1 MAVYKDEKELL
12 STDWMSKIKEAEAS
26 GNMELAAQYEQAR
39 NDKIAS
45 KNYAGTQTATNNYS
59 QYAAPA
65 APTAPTVQG
74 IASAYDQ
81 QFMTPDEIASIEYF
95 SQLAKTAKQNGDS
108 AAVKSAHDAAEALR
122 AKYGYSGGAYGDQF
136 IKLEDGTTVELPTYD
151 SQYSSQIDSLL
162 SAILNREPFSYDHT
176 TDPTYLAYEDKYK
189 RLGDRAREDVL
200 GDVAGLTGGYAS
212 SWATTAASQAQNDYN
227 QQLSDV
233 IPTLYDAAYNRYLNE
248 DALKKSDLGVV
259 MDVDNTN
266 YGRYR
271 DTVED
276 TKWGAEFDY
285 TKDRDK
291 VADEKWQ
298 TEFDW
303 NKTVDEWNM
312 KTTEDTNKFD
322 QMLSKWSLVGV
333 ADKEV
338 AEYFGVPEG
347 STTESYYFNKAN
359 LALNQAKLARSGSG
373 SGSGSGGDDKNATHN
388 RNLAIEEARR
398 TILNTGSYTDA
409 AKSIIQNAGVYGLD
423 MDDYFSIC
431 KELGVSDNAAKQV
444 YIDYK
449 NEYLAS
455 ESGGGDKDYMY
466 YAGLMG
472 QQSDPEAWLAQN
484 KYSIP
489 SDILQDLYNLLDY

>member
-1 MAVYKDEKELL
+1 MAVYKDEKELM
-12 STDWMSKIKEAEAS
+12 STDWMSKINEAKAA
-26 GNMELAAQYEQAR
+26 GDMAAAAQYEQAR

-45 KNYAGTQTATNNYS
+45 KNYTGNQTATNNYS
-59 QYAAPA
+59 QYASS
-65 APTAPTVQG
+65 G
-74 IASAYDQ
+74 SG
-81 QFMTPDEIASIEYF
+81 SGSK
-95 SQLAKTAKQNGDS
+95 SQYAGTDYHQN
-108 AAVKSAHDAAEALR
+108 AIDAAIAGDWDAVVNALNQR
-122 AKYGYSGGAYGDQF
+122 EQKVIAEGDNRGKTSAQIYADLLAQYGNQ
-136 IKLEDGTTVELPTYD
+136 EEPVELPSYN

-162 SAILNREPFSYDHT
+162 NSILNREEFSYDYT
-176 TDPTYLAYEDKYK
+176 TDPTYLAYEDKYR

-233 IPTLYDAAYNRYLNE
+233 IPTLYDAAYNRYMDEYNM
-248 DALKKSDLGVV
+248 DANNLGLV
-259 MDVDNTN
+259 MGVDDMY
-266 YGRYR
+266 YGRHR

-291 VADEKWQ
+291 VADDQWKQ
-298 TEFDW
+298 SFDW

-322 QMLSKWSLVGV
+322 QMLSKWSLTGV

-359 LALNQAKLARSGSG
+359 LELSKAKLAKSGSG
-373 SGSGSGGDDKNATHN
+373 SGSGGGDDKNATHN

-398 TILNTGSYTDA
+398 TILNTGSYTNA
-409 AKSIIQNAGVYGLD
+409 AKSVIQNAGVYGLD

-431 KELGVSDNAAKQV
+431 KELGVSDSAAKQV

-472 QQSDPEAWLAQN
+472 QQEDPEAWLAQN